1 MHSTKGDG
9 MSVRH
14 TLLAILDQGPCYGYQ
29 LRAEFDRRTGSTS
42 PLNVGQI
49 YNTLD
54 RLERD
59 GFVAKGATDGQGHVF
74 YEITDAGS
82 LEVSAWLTSPVERA
96 PRTRDELAIKIAVSA
111 TLPGIDVDALIR
123 AQRSSS
129 QAQRD
134 ALARAVDA
142 LRIEGPEQLA
152 HAIAADAML
161 TQAEAE
167 LRWLER
173 TERRLAQHPEHAIPL
188 ELATERPKRGRPVRE
203 SATAG

>member
-1 MHSTKGDG
+1 

-14 TLLAILDQGPCYGYQ
+14 SLLAILEQGPCYGYQ
-29 LRAEFDRRTGSTS
+29 LRAEFERRTGSAS

-59 GFVAKGATDGQGHVF
+59 GFVTQGSTDGQGHVF

-96 PRTRDELAIKIAVSA
+96 PRTRDELAIKIAVAA
-111 TLPGIDVDALIR
+111 TLPGADADALIR
-123 AQRSSS
+123 GQRQAS

-134 ALARAVDA
+134 ALAHTVDTLRVDGPEELAQAIAVDA
-142 LRIEGPEQLA
+142 
-152 HAIAADAML
+152 ML
-161 TQAEAE
+161 SQVEAE
-167 LRWLER
+167 LRWLDR
-173 TERRLAQHPEHAIPL
+173 TERRLAQHPEHAIAL
-188 ELATERPKRGRPVRE
+188 ELATERPKRGRPVKE
-203 SATAG
+203 SAAGG